1 MSTPHRTVNPSQETA
16 AAHLPLSLPLLAHGR
31 TDPKPKPKNH
41 TWPPDGQ
48 TVEDEEGACEHI
60 HGSAD
65 IGQEEE
71 EGTSTV
77 VWFARVIVAK
87 KETNV
92 MLLPETGNLVPLL
105 CSFENENEA
114 IDEKT
119 AYNLFMRFNDQA
131 ISRGRSPKCDTFT
144 LRKLDSA
151 FSRTNSPI
159 SRDMF
164 KSTTRININMEAR

>member
-71 EGTSTV
+71 EGGHAT
-77 VWFARVIVAK
+77 WFG
-87 KETNV
+87 
-92 MLLPETGNLVPLL
+92 LP
-105 CSFENENEA
+105 A
-114 IDEKT
+114 
-119 AYNLFMRFNDQA
+119 
-131 ISRGRSPKCDTFT
+131 
-144 LRKLDSA
+144 
-151 FSRTNSPI
+151 
-159 SRDMF
+159 
-164 KSTTRININMEAR
+164 